1 MSVSSISI
9 APSSVTSKGGLIF
22 HNGSGP
28 YELPVGS
35 NGQVLS
41 AASTAT
47 AGALWVNSSFGSAG
61 YILIASGSV
70 TAGTT
75 EINLTSI
82 TGSYKNLHGYI
93 YGSVESS
100 GTQLPFRVQINSDS
114 NTTSY
119 ISIHMN
125 LRTNSSVGD
134 AQRNSDSIEIFG
146 ALQGT
151 SNYVSGVSSLTQFNI
166 MDYSST
172 TKYKYITS
180 RQNQYSAWTGATA
193 LRFSATDALWI
204 SSSAITSLRFFITS
218 GSLRSGTT
226 YALYASA

>member
-35 NGQVLS
+35 DGQVLS
-41 AASTAT
+41 ATSTAT
-47 AGALWVNSSFGSAG
+47 AGAMWVNAAFGSAG

-93 YGSVESS
+93 YGSVESVATEVELS
-100 GTQLPFRVQINSDS
+100 VQINSDT
-114 NTTSY
+114 TTSY
-119 ISIHMN
+119 ISIHLN
-125 LRTNSSVGD
+125 VRTNSTVGD
-134 AQRNSDSIEIFG
+134 VERYGDSIEIFG

-166 MDYSST
+166 MDYSSA
-172 TKYKYITS
+172 TKYKSITS

-193 LRFSATDALWI
+193 LRFSATDAIWV
-204 SSSAITSLRFFITS
+204 SSSAITALRLFIKS
-218 GSLRSGTT
+218 GSFRSGTT